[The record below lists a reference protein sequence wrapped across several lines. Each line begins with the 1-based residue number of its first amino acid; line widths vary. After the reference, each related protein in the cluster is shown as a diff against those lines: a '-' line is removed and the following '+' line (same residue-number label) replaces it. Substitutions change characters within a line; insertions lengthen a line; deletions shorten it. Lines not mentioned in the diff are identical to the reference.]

1 MLQQEKK
8 RAPSGVKNITP
19 YDAGGRESRGGS
31 FFARACSSLADR
43 LLFLTESR
51 ETRRVPADH
60 RGGDFM
66 DVSTLRLFFF
76 WCALLNYLAL
86 GAMAAVFVF
95 AGDRIFALHRRWF
108 ALDRDVF
115 DVAMYFFLGF
125 YKLFVFVFCLV
136 PWIALLI
143 AG

>member
-1 MLQQEKK
+1 
-8 RAPSGVKNITP
+8 
-19 YDAGGRESRGGS
+19 
-31 FFARACSSLADR
+31 
-43 LLFLTESR
+43 
-51 ETRRVPADH
+51 
-60 RGGDFM
+60 M

-108 ALDRDVF
+108 ALERESF
-115 DVAMYFFLGF
+115 EAAFYFFLGF
-125 YKLFVFVFCLV
+125 YKICILVFCLV
-136 PWIALLI
+136 PWLALLI